1 MAHVP
6 EILLAYDG
14 STFSAA
20 VLRQGAELA
29 SLCKAELHL
38 LSIVV
43 TTGSMAIAEAVGPSD
58 VWGLEQK
65 DRQQVVEATAQYLHN
80 QGLNV
85 ITCVRYGD
93 PAVEI
98 AAYAH
103 EINAELVVLGH
114 TSKGMLTRWFQGS
127 VGAKLLDHL
136 PCSLLVATT
145 GKG

>member
-1 MAHVP
+1 V
-6 EILLAYDG
+6 LAYDG

-38 LSIVV
+38 LGIVV
-43 TTGSMAIAEAVGPSD
+43 TTGAMGMAESVGPGD
-58 VWGLEQK
+58 VWGLEQQK
-65 DRQQVVEATAQYLHN
+65 LQRVVEAAVQDLHK
-80 QGLNV
+80 QGLTV
-85 ITCVRYGD
+85 IASVRFGD

-103 EINAELVVLGH
+103 EIDADLVVLGH

-136 PCSLLVATT
+136 PCSLLVAT